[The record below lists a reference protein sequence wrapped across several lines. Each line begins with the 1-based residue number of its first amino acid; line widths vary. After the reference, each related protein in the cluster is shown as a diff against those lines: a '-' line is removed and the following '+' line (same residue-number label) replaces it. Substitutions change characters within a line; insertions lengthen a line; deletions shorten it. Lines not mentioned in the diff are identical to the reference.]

1 MNNKL
6 KRSMK
11 RLTEMDAYMDDN
23 IRNVYIDN
31 IVSNLKRGIYPK
43 GSLERI
49 QKLIERHQIIL
60 KAKEKLDRG

>member
-1 MNNKL
+1 
-6 KRSMK
+6 
-11 RLTEMDAYMDDN
+11 MDDN

-60 KAKEKLDRG
+60 KAKEKLVRG

>member
-60 KAKEKLDRG
+60 KAKEKLVRG